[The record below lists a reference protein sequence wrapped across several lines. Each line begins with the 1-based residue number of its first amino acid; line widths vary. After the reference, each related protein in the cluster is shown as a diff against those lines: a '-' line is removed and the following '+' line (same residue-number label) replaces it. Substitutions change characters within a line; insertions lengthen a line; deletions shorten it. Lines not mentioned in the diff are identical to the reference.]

1 MKHLTTG
8 ILEEYSRTHLTLWK
22 RWRCR
27 FHLAH
32 CARCRVALDKI
43 NEEEAMLSKFRSSI
57 QKYDQL
63 LSKTDGKQ
71 PKP

>member
-43 NEEEAMLSKFRSSI
+43 NEEE
-57 QKYDQL
+57 
-63 LSKTDGKQ
+63 
-71 PKP
+71 PKLRILW